1 MYRSIIQFILTFNA
15 EWPSNDKVTINSAAD
30 SGILSKKKVEHF
42 LLKENTPLTTI
53 PPRDYN
59 PKKTILIT
67 HKKDHILLFML
78 IEFETIIIRSMPFI
92 FPFNT
97 LNFF

>member
-1 MYRSIIQFILTFNA
+1 M
-15 EWPSNDKVTINSAAD
+15 
-30 SGILSKKKVEHF
+30 
-42 LLKENTPLTTI
+42 KENTPLTTI

-97 LNFF
+97 LNFFWIYMESFSSDISSWLPEKVVS